1 MNNQELETMN
11 EQAQIDDSP
20 EWDLIIK
27 PKKGW
32 FDIDLQELWRYRDLI
47 GMFVK
52 RDFVTL
58 YKQTILGPLWYIIQP
73 LFTTLVFTI
82 IFGKV
87 AKIPTDS
94 LPPFLFYL
102 AGNVMWGYFSI
113 TLTSISNTFNSN
125 AQIFGKVYFPR
136 LTVPLATVVVNFL
149 QFIIQLFLFLAF
161 YCYFFIKGIPVQP
174 NLWILALP
182 ILLLQMGILS
192 FGLGILLSSLTTKY
206 KDLKF
211 AMAFV
216 VQLWMYATPIVY
228 PLSQIPDRF
237 LPYYVLNPMVA
248 LVECFRF
255 MFFGT
260 SAIQLNQI
268 VVSWMVTLF
277 LLFVGVVLFSR
288 IEKTFMDTV

>member
-1 MNNQELETMN
+1 MANGKTEAKHFGE
-11 EQAQIDDSP
+11 
-20 EWDLIIK
+20 EWDLILK
-27 PKKGW
+27 PKTGW
-32 FDIDLQELWRYRDLI
+32 FDIHISELWRYRDLI

-94 LPPFLFYL
+94 LPPFLFYM
-102 AGNVMWGYFSI
+102 AGNVMWGYFAACLI
-113 TLTSISNTFNSN
+113 ATSNTFNTN
-125 AQIFGKVYFPR
+125 ANIFGKVYFPR
-136 LTVPLATVVVNFL
+136 LTVPLATVIVNFL
-149 QFIIQLFLFLAF
+149 QFAIQLCLFLGF
-161 YCYFFIKGIPVQP
+161 YFYFMIKGAPIRPTW
-174 NLWILALP
+174 WILASP
-182 ILLLQMGILS
+182 ILLCQMALLT
-192 FGLGILLSSLTTKY
+192 FGLGILLSSMTTKY

-211 AMAFV
+211 AMAFL
-216 VQLWMYATPIVY
+216 VQLWMYATPVVY
-228 PLSQIPDRF
+228 PLSQIPEWL

-248 LVECFRF
+248 LVESFRF

-268 VVSWMVTLF
+268 LISWTATF
-277 LLFVGVVLFSR
+277 LIVFAGVILFSR